1 MLITRQIYGDMSKKM
16 KLHLKQLLVIGLQIS
31 MSLLIQHILRY
42 LKEKTSMKSRIAL
55 LKFSE
60 SLTCQKVDVTLG
72 QDPLAP
78 K

>member
-1 MLITRQIYGDMSKKM
+1 M